1 MKHLIRGEIFQSLL
15 LNLFFWFCRLF
26 CLNLSAFGF
35 SFQVISIRLLLPPY
49 HEYISSLRLKSKAI
63 GIKT

>member
-1 MKHLIRGEIFQSLL
+1 MKHLIRGEISLSFL

-26 CLNLSAFGF
+26 YLNLSAFGF

-49 HEYISSLRLKSKAI
+49 HEYI
-63 GIKT
+63 